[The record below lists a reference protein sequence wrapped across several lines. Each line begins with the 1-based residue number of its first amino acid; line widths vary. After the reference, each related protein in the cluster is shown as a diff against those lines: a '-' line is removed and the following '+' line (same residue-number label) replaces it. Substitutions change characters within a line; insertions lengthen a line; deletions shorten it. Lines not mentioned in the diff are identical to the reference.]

1 MAGGPITLTHP
12 EITRYFMTIPEAAQ
26 LVLQAGAMGEGGDVF
41 VLDMGEPVKIL
52 DLATRMVHLSGLEVQ
67 GDSDSSDA
75 IEIQHV
81 GLRPG
86 EKLYEELL
94 IGSNVEGTQHPLIMR
109 AQETEIEWAELQKLL
124 LALENACE
132 RFDYEKVRALLLKT
146 VVEYAPQCGI
156 EDFLWQASSKS
167 ADAVNSFVAEVS
179 MPAKA
184 AKPDLKQVI
193 K

>member
-1 MAGGPITLTHP
+1 
-12 EITRYFMTIPEAAQ
+12 
-26 LVLQAGAMGEGGDVF
+26 
-41 VLDMGEPVKIL
+41 MGEPVKIL

-67 GDSDSSDA
+67 GDTDAADA

-94 IGSNVEGTQHPLIMR
+94 IGSNVEGTRHPLIMR
-109 AQETEIEWAELQKLL
+109 AQETEIPWIDLQKLL
-124 LALENACE
+124 FALEDACGQ
-132 RFDYEKVRALLLKT
+132 FDYEKVRTLLLQI
-146 VVEYAPQCGI
+146 VAEYAPQCGI
-156 EDFLWQASSKS
+156 EDFLWQENGKPPADISVNVSAIHIDGKS
-167 ADAVNSFVAEVS
+167 
-179 MPAKA
+179 

>member
-1 MAGGPITLTHP
+1 
-12 EITRYFMTIPEAAQ
+12 MTIPEAAQ

-52 DLATRMVHLSGLEVQ
+52 DLATRMVHLSGLEVR
-67 GDSDSSDA
+67 GDSDADDA

-109 AQETEIEWAELQKLL
+109 AQEAEIPWAELQIMLQ
-124 LALENACE
+124 ALDIACKQ
-132 RFDYEKVRALLLKT
+132 FDYEQVRTLLLQI
-146 VVEYAPQCGI
+146 VSEYAPQCGI
-156 EDFLWQASSKS
+156 EDFLWQEKNRITS
-167 ADAVNSFVAEVS
+167 VVLAEQNGQSNVDKNRL
-179 MPAKA
+179 ARN
-184 AKPDLKQVI
+184 
-193 K
+193 